1 LKRLLALLLFLL
13 IWSGVNAQELIP
25 QHRVISTEDGLSSNG
40 TDLFLMDRQGI
51 MWMSGGRGLDKFD
64 GLRIINYSFEDDAL
78 KSNEVIGMAEDFE
91 GKLWL
96 LTSRVTA
103 NGQYDLQIF
112 DPNLK
117 SSQWLSDYLTNSS
130 VPLPIR
136 SLYNDRWHDELWV
149 VHDQTVDV
157 YGAKGYSSVYSTP
170 HTIKQAYPAPKGLW
184 VNHAGGF
191 DLIDTQGKVLKSFTA
206 PEEGTYE
213 IIGVDSESHVYHFKM
228 MDQEAMH
235 RNRLYKDDSLFE
247 VDGQYLW
254 NDFPLLAINTQNDYT
269 ITREGYHYVMRDLN
283 QDEISRVLPE
293 IDFYTFPFEI
303 YFDHYGNWWRYFNKQ
318 VHVFNYRKP
327 QFQNYLTDFLIFGET
342 GFNARGISPVN
353 DSTLLVSG
361 LGGTYL
367 VNPKTGEKEELKIP
381 YELRTGSL
389 LFDYRRLDIA
399 RISPNELLMSTE
411 GGLLFVYDLSD
422 KSFRSIDSEQISYD
436 AQGAI
441 TTEPIEMNWVVK
453 AVDSV
458 FYMGQ
463 ATGLSVFKK
472 GDKTYSKFSAYN
484 EFPEL
489 ANTSVFDIYEKA
501 GVLWLG
507 AETGLYQLTPG
518 QGITGKVDFSG
529 TTVGLNPSVRHI
541 NSFHDST
548 LHLATRSGIIEYNI
562 ERGELVNF
570 WNPTNGMSDP
580 MSYAVYQD
588 HLERLWVP
596 TNDGINLIDPA
607 SHEVRVF
614 RESDGLANN
623 EFNTT
628 SHAQDERGVLYFG
641 NLNGVTRL
649 DPRDFSR
656 NNQSDGLFLS
666 SLRLQEASD
675 GKFTE
680 LSFDKS
686 SLNTVTMKP
695 QHISLELK
703 FGLRDYINP
712 ALNSF
717 SYKIEGL
724 DSEWTFNS
732 SPEIRIN
739 RLPYGTYTLAI
750 RAQGSYG
757 VNYTEQHLTLV
768 VSRPY
773 YLTWWF
779 LTLMLALLVTGTVVI
794 IRYRERMLQARQK
807 KLEEDIEVAT
817 EEIRQ
822 QAEELKSLD
831 ELKSNFFANTSH
843 ELRTP
848 LSLILAPLEEVI
860 ARDNLSVGDKNT
872 LELAKRNT
880 ETIKS
885 LVDEILDLSR
895 LENGV
900 AQPRYARVFVN
911 AYFKNLIDNFKPK
924 ADSQAI
930 ALRFSSELGENDHW
944 HLDTSMADKIINNLM
959 SNALKFTASGGLVE
973 VRISAKEG
981 LYIEVADNGEGIS
994 TQDLPYVFDRFFQT
1008 KDPDRKTEGGTGIG
1022 LALSYELAAA
1032 MNGELSVV
1040 SEWRMGS
1047 TFSLWL
1053 PEVNGLEFAS
1063 PLPSEQDIPEDHP
1076 TLYFADKRILLV
1088 EDNTDLSTF
1097 ISINLKELFRIETC
1111 SNGIEALDYLRN
1123 EKNEPTDLIISDM
1136 MMPKLD
1142 GLGMLQA
1149 IRSDERLSSIPVVF
1163 LTARSAE
1170 RDKLEAFRL
1179 GVDDYLLKP
1188 FSLEEL
1194 KARIKNQLKVAH
1206 LKSLQHQGSESNG
1219 QGGKEISLQEK
1230 WLVQVRRQTEE
1241 NIGSIEFNVAL
1252 LAEKTGESER
1262 TFYRKLKEA
1271 TGYSPNAYIKEIRLQ
1286 MARSYLER
1294 GEFRDLGSVSTAIGF
1309 SSKAYFSRQY
1319 KERFGKFPSDY
1330 FKYA

>member
-1 LKRLLALLLFLL
+1 MRRVHALLLFLP
-13 IWSGVNAQELIP
+13 IWFTVNAQELTP
-25 QHRVISTEDGLSSNG
+25 QHRVISTKDGLSSNG

-64 GLRIINYSFEDDAL
+64 GLRIVNYSFEEDAL
-78 KSNEVIGMAEDFE
+78 QSNEVISMAEDFE

-96 LTSRVTA
+96 LTSRITA
-103 NGQYDLQIF
+103 NDQYDLQIF
-112 DPNLK
+112 DPKLK
-117 SSQWLSDYLTNSS
+117 RSEWLSDYLTDS
-130 VPLPIR
+130 PDLPPIR
-136 SLYNDRWHDELWV
+136 SICHDAWHDELWII
-149 VHDQTVDV
+149 HDQTIDI
-157 YGAKGYSSVYSTP
+157 YNARGYSSVYSTP
-170 HTIKQAYPAPKGLW
+170 HTIKQAYSAPKGLW
-184 VNHAGGF
+184 VNHSGGF
-191 DLIDTQGKVLKSFTA
+191 DLIDTHGKVLESFTA
-206 PEEGTYE
+206 PDEGPYE

-228 MDQEAMH
+228 MDQEGMH

-247 VDGQYLW
+247 VDGKYLW
-254 NDFPLLAINTQNDYT
+254 NDFPLLAINAQNDYT
-269 ITREGYHYVMRDLN
+269 LTREGYHYVMRNLKQN
-283 QDEISRVLPE
+283 EISRVLPE

-367 VNPKTGEKEELKIP
+367 VNLKNWKTEEFKIP
-381 YELRTGSL
+381 YELRKGSL

-399 RISPNELLMSTE
+399 RISSDELLMSTE

-422 KSFRSIDSEQISYD
+422 KSFKSIASEQISYD
-436 AQGAI
+436 TQGAI

-453 AVDSV
+453 AVNGV

-463 ATGLSVFKK
+463 ATGLSTFKK
-472 GDKTYSKFSAYN
+472 GDKTYRKFSVYN

-489 ANTSVFDIYEKA
+489 ANTSVFDIYEKD

-507 AETGLYQLTPG
+507 TETGLYQLTPG
-518 QGITGKVDFSG
+518 KGITGKVDFSG
-529 TTVGLNPSVRHI
+529 TTVGLNPSIRHI
-541 NSFHDST
+541 NSFNDST
-548 LHLATRSGIIEYNI
+548 LHLATRSGVIEYNI

-570 WNPTNGMSDP
+570 WNQTHGMSDP

-607 SHEVRVF
+607 SREVRVF

-628 SHAQDERGVLYFG
+628 SHAQDENGLLYFG

-649 DPRDFSR
+649 DPREFSK
-656 NNQSDGLFLS
+656 NNQVDGLFLS
-666 SLRLQEASD
+666 SLRLQGASD

-680 LSFDKS
+680 LSFDNNS
-686 SLNTVTMKP
+686 PQSVTMKP
-695 QHISLELK
+695 SHISLELK

-724 DSEWTFNS
+724 DNDWTFNS

-757 VNYTEQHLTLV
+757 VNYTEQYVTLI

-779 LTLMLALLVTGTVVI
+779 LTLLFALLITGAILI

-822 QAEELKSLD
+822 QAEELRSLD

-860 ARDNLSVGDKNT
+860 TRDNLSVGDKNT

-880 ETIKS
+880 ETIKG

-900 AQPRYARVFVN
+900 AQPRYSRVFVN
-911 AYFKNLIDNFKPK
+911 AYFKNLVDNFKPK
-924 ADSQAI
+924 ANSQTI
-930 ALRFSSELGENDHW
+930 TLRFLSELDENDHW
-944 HLDTSMADKIINNLM
+944 HLDTSMTDKIINNLI
-959 SNALKFTASGGLVE
+959 SNALKFTATDGLVE
-973 VRISAKEG
+973 IRISAQQG
-981 LYIEVADNGEGIS
+981 LRVEVADNGEGIS

-1008 KDPDRKTEGGTGIG
+1008 KDPNRKTEGGTGIG

-1032 MNGELSVV
+1032 MNGELSVT
-1040 SEWRMGS
+1040 SKLKTGS

-1053 PEVNGLEFAS
+1053 PEVTGVEYAD
-1063 PLPSEQDIPEDHP
+1063 PLTSEQDIPEDHP
-1076 TLYFADKRILLV
+1076 TLYFTDKHILLV
-1088 EDNTDLSTF
+1088 EDNADLSTF
-1097 ISINLKELFRIETC
+1097 ISINLKKLFRIETC

-1123 EKNEPTDLIISDM
+1123 EKNDPIDLIISDM

-1142 GLGMLQA
+1142 GLGMLQV
-1149 IRSDERLSSIPVVF
+1149 IRSDERLSTIPVVF

-1188 FSLEEL
+1188 FSLDEL

-1206 LKSLQHQGSESNG
+1206 LKSLQPQGSESNG
-1219 QGGKEISLQEK
+1219 QNGKEISLQEK

-1241 NIGSIEFNVAL
+1241 NINSVEFNVAL
-1252 LAEKTGESER
+1252 LAEKLGESER

-1294 GEFRDLGSVSTAIGF
+1294 GEFRDLGSVSVAIGF